1 MLVSIENI
9 YCIRQKKKK
18 SQPRRR
24 EVCPYWPLFFFLGGE
39 GGTEGV
45 RGKKYKFIGHLS
57 LKN

>member
-9 YCIRQKKKK
+9 YCIRQKKKRANLEGER
-18 SQPRRR
+18 S
-24 EVCPYWPLFFFLGGE
+24 VHIGLCFFFGGE